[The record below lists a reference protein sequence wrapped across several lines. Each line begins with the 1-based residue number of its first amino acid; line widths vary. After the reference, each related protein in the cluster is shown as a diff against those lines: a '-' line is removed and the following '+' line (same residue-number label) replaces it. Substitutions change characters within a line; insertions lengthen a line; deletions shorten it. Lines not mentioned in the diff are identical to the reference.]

1 MAKFRKAET
10 VETWGR
16 LMERTC
22 SERVK
27 KGIATVRGA
36 RHGFCLE
43 RAYAEMEAYQKY
55 PNVPRVLLRA
65 RMLETYLRNKT
76 ITIRP
81 YELLVGDYTSKL
93 GYAPFFGEYY
103 YEFVKKE
110 LDDPVK
116 DFAIR
121 GFDEFTEL
129 DEDTRKELR
138 EKILPFYADKSFQH
152 KILEERMEP
161 DVREK
166 GVPMAARVS
175 TVPAVAQL
183 MIQTDIGHT
192 VLNYPKVL
200 SRGFNGIKVDILAER
215 EKVER
220 FYYTGDRQRKLDFYD
235 AMLICLDAGI
245 AYSMRYARLA
255 REMAE
260 REGDPVRRAELLEI
274 ARVCEKVPAE
284 PAVDFREAMQAMIM
298 VHVLQYCEVIN
309 VSQGFARMD
318 QYLYPYYHKSVYEDR
333 TLTREQATELVELW
347 EIKLNEIVE
356 IYNYDNAQTQMG
368 FTLSLQAVLGGQTAD
383 GRDAVN
389 ELSFVIL
396 DAEEQ
401 VGMKEPDF
409 GCRIF
414 DGTDPA
420 FIRRVAEL
428 IKLGRGKPKYFFDNT
443 TLACMKT
450 GYPDLPIE
458 SLREYIAT
466 GCTEIFIPYVT
477 MCDSYCAIMNV
488 PKIVELTLHN
498 GRCAL
503 TGEQIGPRTGDARG
517 FRSIGQFKD
526 AYIRQL
532 RYWVEYACRS
542 VKVQMDAQA
551 EFSYSPLSSA
561 LLEGP
566 IEKGRDICEGG
577 CWYTSYGIWF
587 AGIGQAADAIT
598 SIDKLIFQDK
608 ICTWEELLDAL
619 LKDWEGYEALR
630 AYDIN
635 KIVKYGNDDD
645 YADSNATF
653 LMDTWC
659 DAIDHMNTRKDL
671 LPEQGGKYVCS
682 SIVATSPTGLG
693 LNVGA
698 LPGGRRKYAPLSDT
712 SSPEHGMDHNGPSAV
727 VRSNAKLPQ
736 GRNALGNCLNQRLNP
751 QMLASDED
759 IDRFVAFV
767 QGAGKAGIAEIQ
779 FNVISSDVLRKAME
793 KPEEYRD
800 ILVRTAS
807 YSAYFV
813 DMNRRCQLDIIDRT
827 EQTTW

>member
-1 MAKFRKAET
+1 MTELKKDQK

-16 LMERTC
+16 LQKKTC

-27 KGIATVRGA
+27 TAIATVRGA
-36 RHGFCLE
+36 EHGFCLE
-43 RAYAEMEAYQKY
+43 RAYAEMDAYKNY
-55 PNVPRVLLRA
+55 PDVPRVLLRA
-65 RMLETYLRNKT
+65 RMLESYLKNKT

-81 YELLVGDYTSKL
+81 YEILVGDYTSKL

-103 YEFVKKE
+103 YEFVKNE

-121 GFDEFTEL
+121 GFDEFRAL
-129 DEDTRKELR
+129 DEETRKELR
-138 EKILPFYADKSFQH
+138 EVILPFYEDKNFQH
-152 KILEERMEP
+152 LILDELMDP
-161 DVREK
+161 VVKDK
-166 GVPMAARVS
+166 AVPMAARVG

-200 SRGFNGIKVDILAER
+200 TKGFNGIKADILAEK

-220 FYYTGDRQRKLDFYD
+220 AYYTGDRQKKLDFYD

-245 AYSMRYARLA
+245 AYSNRYAALA
-255 REMAE
+255 AQMAE
-260 REGDPVRRAELLEI
+260 AEKDPVRKAELEEI
-274 ARVCEKVPAE
+274 ARVCAKVPAE
-284 PAVDFREAMQAMIM
+284 PAADFREAMQAMIM

-318 QYLYPYYHKSVYEDR
+318 QYLYPFYMKSVYEDK
-333 TLTREQATELVELW
+333 TLTRAQATELIELW
-347 EIKLNEIVE
+347 EVKLNEIVE

-368 FTLSLQAVLGGQTAD
+368 FTLSLQGILGGQTAD
-383 GRDAVN
+383 GKDAVN

-414 DGTDPA
+414 DGTDPK
-420 FIRRVAEL
+420 FIKRVAEV
-428 IKLGRGKPKYFFDNT
+428 IRLGRGKPKYFFDNT
-443 TLACMKT
+443 TIECMKS

-466 GCTEIFIPYVT
+466 GCTEIFIPFVT
-477 MCDSYCAIMNV
+477 MCDSYVAIMNV
-488 PKIVELTLHN
+488 PKIMELTIHN

-503 TGEQIGPRTGDARG
+503 TGEQIGLQSGDVRN
-517 FRSIGQFKD
+517 FKSIGQFKK
-526 AYIRQL
+526 AFEKQMQ
-532 RYWVEYACRS
+532 YWVEYACRS
-542 VKVQMDAQA
+542 VKVQMDAQDD
-551 EFSYSPLSSA
+551 FSFSPLSSA

-577 CWYTSYGIWF
+577 CWYTTYGVWF
-587 AGIGQAADAIT
+587 AGIAQAADAIT
-598 SIDKLIFQDK
+598 SIDKLVFKDK
-608 ICTWEELLDAL
+608 KCSWEELQTAL
-619 LKDWEGYEALR
+619 LNDWEGYENLR
-630 AYDIN
+630 EYDIN
-635 KIVKYGNDDD
+635 KVPKYGNDDD
-645 YADSNATF
+645 YADSNAAF
-653 LMDTWC
+653 VMDTWC
-659 DAIDHMNTRKDL
+659 DIIEYVNTRSDL
-671 LPEQGGKYVCS
+671 IPEQGGKYICS

-693 LNVGA
+693 LSVGA
-698 LPGGRRKYAPLSDT
+698 LPGGRKKFMPLSDT
-712 SSPEHGMDHNGPSAV
+712 SSPEHGMDHEGPSAV

-736 GRNALGNCLNQRLNP
+736 GRNPMGNCLNQRLNP
-751 QMLASDED
+751 QMLATDED
-759 IDRFVAFV
+759 TERFAAFV
-767 QGAGKAGIAEIQ
+767 KGCGKAGIAEIQ

-793 KPEEYRD
+793 KPDEYRD

-813 DMNRRCQLDIIDRT
+813 DMNKRCQYDIIDRT
-827 EQTTW
+827 EQTKW

>member
-1 MAKFRKAET
+1 M
-10 VETWGR
+10 VS
-16 LMERTC
+16 RTRPVN
-22 SERVK
+22 S
-27 KGIATVRGA
+27 
-36 RHGFCLE
+36 
-43 RAYAEMEAYQKY
+43 
-55 PNVPRVLLRA
+55 VPRNGVLR
-65 RMLETYLRNKT
+65 
-76 ITIRP
+76 
-81 YELLVGDYTSKL
+81 
-93 GYAPFFGEYY
+93 
-103 YEFVKKE
+103 
-110 LDDPVK
+110 
-116 DFAIR
+116 
-121 GFDEFTEL
+121 
-129 DEDTRKELR
+129 
-138 EKILPFYADKSFQH
+138 
-152 KILEERMEP
+152 
-161 DVREK
+161 
-166 GVPMAARVS
+166 
-175 TVPAVAQL
+175 
-183 MIQTDIGHT
+183 
-192 VLNYPKVL
+192 
-200 SRGFNGIKVDILAER
+200 
-215 EKVER
+215 
-220 FYYTGDRQRKLDFYD
+220 
-235 AMLICLDAGI
+235 
-245 AYSMRYARLA
+245 
-255 REMAE
+255 
-260 REGDPVRRAELLEI
+260 LLE
-274 ARVCEKVPAE
+274 P
-284 PAVDFREAMQAMIM
+284 M
-298 VHVLQYCEVIN
+298 
-309 VSQGFARMD
+309 
-318 QYLYPYYHKSVYEDR
+318 
-333 TLTREQATELVELW
+333 
-347 EIKLNEIVE
+347 
-356 IYNYDNAQTQMG
+356 
-368 FTLSLQAVLGGQTAD
+368 
-383 GRDAVN
+383 
-389 ELSFVIL
+389 
-396 DAEEQ
+396 
-401 VGMKEPDF
+401 
-409 GCRIF
+409 
-414 DGTDPA
+414 
-420 FIRRVAEL
+420 
-428 IKLGRGKPKYFFDNT
+428 
-443 TLACMKT
+443 
-450 GYPDLPIE
+450 
-458 SLREYIAT
+458 
-466 GCTEIFIPYVT
+466 
-477 MCDSYCAIMNV
+477 
-488 PKIVELTLHN
+488 
-498 GRCAL
+498 
-503 TGEQIGPRTGDARG
+503 
-517 FRSIGQFKD
+517 
-526 AYIRQL
+526 
-532 RYWVEYACRS
+532 CRS